1 MARSNKITIRIS
13 EARRSA
19 AISWRCTGSSG
30 NLILSQESGDL
41 ANAPLPRT
49 DTNAHYW
56 ADVLN
61 QVLPNLV

>member
-1 MARSNKITIRIS
+1 MARGNKITITVN

-19 AISWRCTGSSG
+19 AISWRGSGSSG
-30 NLILSQESGDL
+30 SLNLSQEQGNL
-41 ANAPLPRT
+41 PNATLPRT

-61 QVLPNLV
+61 QVLPNLT

>member
-1 MARSNKITIRIS
+1 MARGNKITITVN

-19 AISWRCTGSSG
+19 QISWRCSGSSG
-30 NLILSQESGDL
+30 NLVLSQEQGNL
-41 ANAPLPRT
+41 PNATLPRM
-49 DTNAHYW
+49 DTNQHYW